1 MREKVRLI
9 SQKIAARK
17 QQRGGVQ
24 TDLSSCSSSSHSDNK
39 KKTSPPH
46 RHESRSERR
55 RRKGA
60 RFEGDTRVSHLVKQ
74 RKFKSGAAA
83 DPEKPEGEEDEKAK
97 QSQEQDNYVLA
108 KLFKKSGVHSAVR
121 HDVVVE
127 GGGADFALVEGEA
140 ERIAKDAVEKLR
152 ESRRQCFRAESGMR
166 ATMLLHF
173 CSGFFW
179 SQFESN
185 QNLKLQ
191 HA

>member
-1 MREKVRLI
+1 MQMDEKEVMREKVRLI

-17 QQRGGVQ
+17 QQRGGGVE
-24 TDLSSCSSSSHSDNK
+24 TDLTQSEPSHLSSSSDK

-55 RRKGA
+55 KRKGA

-74 RKFKSGAAA
+74 RKFKGGGAEEQ
-83 DPEKPEGEEDEKAK
+83 PEDDKAK
-97 QSQEQDNYVLA
+97 QSQEQDNYVLSR
-108 KLFKKSGVHSAVR
+108 LFKKSGVHSAVR

-166 ATMLLHF
+166 ARRGCPEMTSL
-173 CSGFFW
+173 W
-179 SQFESN
+179 PY
-185 QNLKLQ
+185 
-191 HA
+191 